1 MKRRRT
7 IFFLNNLIPSHRS
20 KVKRRGTRSWSFL
33 RTRLHFGSCQV
44 IVRLHLD
51 FYLHMFYFFGWSLTA
66 ITAKDFI
73 PFCHERQLP
82 TVNFQIWII
91 LPANWNRQWT
101 GIRSNISHN
110 YKVTLENSHFGENSL
125 LQCLRSIFTYLK
137 PCFQSFSPNF
147 QCCHFH
153 KFVWKFSKLF
163 VPWPWLNSI
172 YPISPKTPTTISI

>member
-1 MKRRRT
+1 MWGKSLFSLGNKYLAQRSPTGDGRRPSSSGRDLLS
-7 IFFLNNLIPSHRS
+7 IFGPPVEHFWAEIINTLIHGKKEDHFFFKNNPILSHRS
-20 KVKRRGTRSWSFL
+20 KVKRRRTRSWSFL

-66 ITAKDFI
+66 ITAKVLDFI

-101 GIRSNISHN
+101 GIRSNIS
-110 YKVTLENSHFGENSL
+110 YQ
-125 LQCLRSIFTYLK
+125 LQSDFRK
-137 PCFQSFSPNF
+137 
-147 QCCHFH
+147 
-153 KFVWKFSKLF
+153 
-163 VPWPWLNSI
+163 
-172 YPISPKTPTTISI
+172 

>member
-1 MKRRRT
+1 MLGKSLSSSGNKYLAQRSPTGDGRRPSSSGRDLLS
-7 IFFLNNLIPSHRS
+7 IFGPHIGHFWAVIIISLINEKGEDQFKKKNNPHPLRS
-20 KVKRRGTRSWSFL
+20 KVKRRGTRNWSFPP
-33 RTRLHFGSCQV
+33 TRLHFGSCQV

-101 GIRSNISHN
+101 GIRSNISDQ
-110 YKVTLENSHFGENSL
+110 
-125 LQCLRSIFTYLK
+125 LQSDFRK
-137 PCFQSFSPNF
+137 
-147 QCCHFH
+147 
-153 KFVWKFSKLF
+153 
-163 VPWPWLNSI
+163 
-172 YPISPKTPTTISI
+172 